1 MTKYNTAVMKKHSEK
16 ARENY
21 LAPACSELPF
31 CADAAI
37 CETSYDGGSIEPG
50 TGVDWDEL

>member
-1 MTKYNTAVMKKHSEK
+1 MKKHSEK